1 MPVAGGDVRSWDG
14 TGVNSGGGG
23 YRKTIVPAATAAYS
37 EYHSSVHE
45 SFADLDPCFS
55 AQLQ

>member
-1 MPVAGGDVRSWDG
+1 MPVAGGDVRSWDR
-14 TGVNSGGGG
+14 TGVNSGGG
-23 YRKTIVPAATAAYS
+23 YRKTIVPAATAAHP

-45 SFADLDPCFS
+45 NFADLNPCFS